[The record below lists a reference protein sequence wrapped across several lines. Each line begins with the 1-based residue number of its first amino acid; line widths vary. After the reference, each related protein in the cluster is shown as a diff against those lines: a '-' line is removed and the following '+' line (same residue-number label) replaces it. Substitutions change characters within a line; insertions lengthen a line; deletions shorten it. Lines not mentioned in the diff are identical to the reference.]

1 MSEKK
6 TVNVLAI
13 LVGVVA
19 AGVGAVGGRMA
30 VEKFM
35 GRGNDPAQFDK
46 QLLQISDQ
54 INRNLP
60 IMVDEVTRLN
70 STGALPGRK
79 LLYKYTVLGVDPSG
93 FDKEGFIKKKRPEL
107 INLYKTTSGMQS
119 LRENHVA
126 LSYIYAAENGTV
138 LAELT
143 ISPDD
148 F

>member
-1 MSEKK
+1 MQQKK
-6 TVNVLAI
+6 TVNVIAI
-13 LVGVVA
+13 LVGVIA

-35 GRGNDPAQFDK
+35 GQGGDPALSDK

-54 INRNLP
+54 MNRNLP
-60 IMVDEVTRLN
+60 MMVNEVTRLD
-70 STGALPGRK
+70 STSALPGRK
-79 LLYKYTVLGVDPSG
+79 LLYKYTLLRVNASG
-93 FDKEGFIKKKRPEL
+93 FDKDDFIKKKRPEL
-107 INLYKTTSGMQS
+107 INLYKTSSDMKG

-138 LAELT
+138 LAEFS